1 MFYNRY
7 YNKEKSANP
16 LEINKKFIFMKI
28 NNSKPILFYILISF
42 ISLLIVG
49 LVGAIIRLISI
60 PAILITLVIIGGL
73 SYYKRIGPWQGVLNS
88 FIKNKKKSSD
98 LSLISKKEAAGK
110 SLKSIEQ
117 LITLINDKVKTK
129 ALEDEKNRVSLELD
143 RGDIILVVFGI
154 GSSGKTSLIRAL
166 IKNIVGKVSPEM
178 GSTKTKET
186 FRLNLKGLQR
196 GIKIIDTP
204 GILEAGIEGRER
216 EKSALMEARKSDLI
230 LVVIEGDLRST
241 ETKTIRSLSKLGK
254 RLLLVLNKIDL
265 RGENEEKRLI
275 EILNS
280 RCSDFIEPK
289 DIICTSAS
297 PQTIAIPG
305 GKPYQPLPEINSLIR
320 RLANILH
327 EEGEELIAD
336 NILIQCNN
344 LGKKGKKLLVK
355 QRNQSAKKCIDKY
368 GWLSSG
374 VLIIT
379 PLPIIDMLAAAAVN
393 AQMVI
398 EIANIYGVKI
408 TNERAKSLAL
418 SVGKILATLGLVKG
432 GVSII
437 SSTLS
442 LSLPTLIVSK
452 VIQGVSVSW
461 LTRIAGASFITYFQ
475 QDQNW
480 GDGGI
485 QEVVEYHYNLNK
497 RDEYF
502 KSFIRRAYERVIDP
516 LVEKNFKKLPPKS
529 RPLREGDS

>member
-1 MFYNRY
+1 MKTYNSKKIIFY
-7 YNKEKSANP
+7 
-16 LEINKKFIFMKI
+16 IFIFV
-28 NNSKPILFYILISF
+28 
-42 ISLLIVG
+42 ISLIFVG
-49 LVGAIIRLISI
+49 LVGAIIRLINISSI
-60 PAILITLVIIGGL
+60 FITALIVGTLIYSKKIEF
-73 SYYKRIGPWQGVLNS
+73 LNNIKKS
-88 FIKNKKKSSD
+88 LFKIKNEKKLLDFSLSS
-98 LSLISKKEAAGK
+98 KRQAADK
-110 SLKSIEQ
+110 SLKSVDQMIN
-117 LITLINDKVKTK
+117 LINDKVKAK
-129 ALEDEKNRVSLELD
+129 ALKDKKDRVSLELE
-143 RGDIILVVFGI
+143 RGDIILVIFGI

-166 IKNIVGKVSPEM
+166 LKRIVGEVSPQM
-178 GSTKTKET
+178 GSTREKET
-186 FRLNLKGLQR
+186 FRLKLKGLQR
-196 GIKIIDTP
+196 GIQIIDTP
-204 GILEAGIEGRER
+204 GILEAGEVGRER
-216 EKSALMEARKSDLI
+216 ERKALIEARKSDLI
-230 LVVIEGDLRST
+230 LVIIEGDLRSE
-241 ETKTIRSLSKLGK
+241 ETRIIRSLSQLGK

-275 EILNS
+275 KILNS
-280 RCSDFIEPK
+280 RCKDFIVPN

-305 GKPYQPLPEINSLIR
+305 KRPYQPEPEINSLIR

-336 NILIQCNN
+336 NILIQCSN
-344 LGKKGKKLLVK
+344 LGKEGKKLLIK
-355 QRNQSAKKCIDKY
+355 QRSQSAKKCIDKY

-374 VLIIT
+374 VLILT
-379 PLPIIDMLAAAAVN
+379 PLPVVDMIAAAAVN

-408 TNERAKSLAL
+408 TNERAKNLAL
-418 SVGKILATLGLVKG
+418 SVGKILATMGLVKG
-432 GVSII
+432 GVSLI

-442 LSLPTLIVSK
+442 LSLPTLFVSK

-461 LTRIAGASFITYFQ
+461 LTRIAGSSFITYFQ

-516 LVEKNFKKLPPKS
+516 LVEKKLKRLAPRS
-529 RPLREGDS
+529 RPQRVEDSSDL

>member
-1 MFYNRY
+1 MKTYNT
-7 YNKEKSANP
+7 
-16 LEINKKFIFMKI
+16 KKV
-28 NNSKPILFYILISF
+28 LFYILIVF
-42 ISLLIVG
+42 ISLILVG
-49 LVGAIIRLISI
+49 IVGAIIRLINI
-60 PAILITLVIIGGL
+60 PAILITVIIIGGL
-73 SYYKRIGPWQGVLNS
+73 SYSKKIDWLQITLKSIFKIKSDSNS
-88 FIKNKKKSSD
+88 IN
-98 LSLISKKEAAGK
+98 LSLISKKQAAGK
-110 SLKSIEQ
+110 SLKSIDQ
-117 LITLINDKVKTK
+117 LITLINDKVKAQ
-129 ALEDEKNRVSLELD
+129 ALKDEKDRVSLELD

-166 IKNIVGKVSPEM
+166 LKRIVGKVSPEM
-178 GSTKTKET
+178 GSTRVKET
-186 FRLNLKGLQR
+186 FRLKLKGLSR

-204 GILEAGIEGRER
+204 GILEAGKEGRER
-216 EKSALMEARKSDLI
+216 EKSALLEARKSDLM
-230 LVVIEGDLRST
+230 LVVIEGDLRSE

-275 EILNS
+275 QILNS
-280 RCSDFIEPK
+280 KCIDFIDPK

-297 PQTIAIPG
+297 PQTISITG
-305 GKPYQPLPEINSLIR
+305 KKPYQPDPEINSLIR

-336 NILIQCNN
+336 NILLQCSN
-344 LGKKGKKLLVK
+344 LGKEGKRLLVK
-355 QRNQSAKKCIDKY
+355 QRSQSAKKCIDKY

-374 VLIIT
+374 VLILT
-379 PLPIIDMLAAAAVN
+379 PLPVIDMIAAAAVN

-398 EIANIYGVKI
+398 EIAKIYGIEI
-408 TNERAKSLAL
+408 TKERAKKLAF
-418 SVGKILATLGLVKG
+418 SVGKILATMGLVNG
-432 GVSII
+432 GVSLI

-442 LSLPTLIVSK
+442 LSLPTLVVSK

-516 LVEKNFKKLPPKS
+516 LVEKKFKKLPPRS
-529 RPLREGDS
+529 RPPRVEDSSDL